1 MRLAA
6 LDWHCSLAS
15 SAKSSRNSPQ
25 IVLYDAISADVCLVQ
40 NTAAEEEGLTVA
52 PLLRILFD
60 IPIHCMEVFV
70 KLLGLSKILLASLFF
85 APATMAADTIASL
98 KQEVRNLA
106 WANIDKPENEQQV
119 RQQLEGLVQRLQQIA
134 PPVTEERIGQFSP
147 GGWQQIWS
155 DEQNMD
161 PPGAP
166 KRDLRQIYQVV
177 NPAGWGFNFGLR
189 EFAPGQFITFALQV
203 AASVKGDQQTTEIT
217 KAFSN
222 SRRLENGEDLIQL
235 AGAIYSGQ
243 SEFVERNA
251 GRFPKGPI
259 GAKGV
264 LQIQFIDEDLKIGIS
279 PNVYNGKLEL
289 FVMDRTTVVRGNR

>member
-1 MRLAA
+1 MKLFGLAQLFLATLVFSPAA
-6 LDWHCSLAS
+6 L
-15 SAKSSRNSPQ
+15 
-25 IVLYDAISADVCLVQ
+25 
-40 NTAAEEEGLTVA
+40 
-52 PLLRILFD
+52 
-60 IPIHCMEVFV
+60 
-70 KLLGLSKILLASLFF
+70 
-85 APATMAADTIASL
+85 AADTIDSL
-98 KQEVRNLA
+98 KQEIRTLA

-119 RQQLEGLVQRLQQIA
+119 RTQLEGLVQRLQRIA

-189 EFAPGQFITFALQV
+189 ELAPGQFITFALQV

-222 SRRLENGEDLIQL
+222 SRRLESGEDLIQL
-235 AGAIYSGQ
+235 ANAIYSGQ

-264 LQIQFIDEDLKIGIS
+264 LQLHFIDEDLKIGIS
-279 PNVYNGKLEL
+279 PNVYNGKLEM
-289 FVMDRTTVVRGNR
+289 FVMDRTILVRGNR